1 MDVPNLLKKLEG
13 VKAPPDFEQK
23 ILVQLSLRKRRKL
36 RAKYLRLSLAGAF
49 SAALVFFLVVNVFI
63 LPQRGPV
70 GVADMEKSIS
80 AQPTLQSRG
89 APRGG
94 ELRRGETIPI
104 IEAVDYAG
112 EIQSASREPQTIYI
126 LEQVSEGTSTKIT
139 Y

>member
-1 MDVPNLLKKLEG
+1 MDVPNLLKKLER

-23 ILVQLSLRKRRKL
+23 ILAQLSLRKRRKL

-49 SAALVFFLVVNVFI
+49 SAALVFFVVVNVFI
-63 LPQRGPV
+63 LPKKGVVEVADFEKGLASPSTFQRGEEP
-70 GVADMEKSIS
+70 
-80 AQPTLQSRG
+80 
-89 APRGG
+89 
-94 ELRRGETIPI
+94 RRGETIPI

-126 LEQVSEGTSTKIT
+126 LEQVSESTSTKIK